1 MLPALGGGGGGGWRG
16 PGSRQPA
23 VTPHDHMGAQL
34 VHLGRPLRRRDCVPG
49 KPARR
54 RQFSEP
60 PSLAARLPVSPVPG
74 RVMCAAG
81 NGMVLGRLAC
91 GQEPRPPLRW
101 GGSGG
106 GPCSR
111 VCCCRGRGGVCLLT
125 FLLWCL
131 ENQGVYTLE
140 AKGPGSSLL
149 YDVGQFSVT
158 ESFGKS
164 TLRNCLV

>member
-1 MLPALGGGGGGGWRG
+1 MTTWGRSWSTLGGR
-16 PGSRQPA
+16 S
-23 VTPHDHMGAQL
+23 GA
-34 VHLGRPLRRRDCVPG
+34 GTVPG
-49 KPARR
+49 KPTRW
-54 RQFSEP
+54 RQFSET
-60 PSLAARLPVSPVPG
+60 PSLTAVLG
-74 RVMCAAG
+74 RAMCAAG

-91 GQEPRPPLRW
+91 GQEPRAPLRW

-111 VCCCRGRGGVCLLT
+111 VCCCCGRGGPCLLT

-149 YDVGQFSVT
+149 YDVGQFSVM

-164 TLRNCLV
+164 TLSNCLV